1 MNTRPARAAA
11 AAWEFDQMKLL
22 PCPFC
27 AKDLIENEV
36 FSTRATKYFT
46 HPVVDE
52 DDECIAQSIRIPISD
67 RADDQQRVAAWNR
80 RDGAPITANGCTE

>member
-1 MNTRPARAAA
+1 
-11 AAWEFDQMKLL
+11 MKLL

-46 HPVVDE
+46 HPVADDE
-52 DDECIAQSIRIPISD
+52 DECIAQSIRIPISD
-67 RADDQQRVAAWNR
+67 RTDDQQRANAWNR
-80 RDGAPITANGCTE
+80 RDGTTNNPSGTSPIRQRGESEC